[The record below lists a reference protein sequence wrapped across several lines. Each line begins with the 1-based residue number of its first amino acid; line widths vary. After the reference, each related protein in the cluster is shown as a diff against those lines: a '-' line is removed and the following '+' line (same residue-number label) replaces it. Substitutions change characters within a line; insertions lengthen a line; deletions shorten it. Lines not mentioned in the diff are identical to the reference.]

1 MPISTVNFAG
11 IEPIDYT
18 QGRGDLFSHMLRT
31 GAEGYKN
38 MRAPEMINQEMEGKR
53 HQNTIL
59 GAEAQYAPDKFKFA
73 NQIQEAK
80 ARYAAEQEQ
89 SEIALRRAH
98 AHHANSQAE
107 HGGLTGAPA
116 EAFAL
121 ELLKKRYGANSDVYN
136 NAKKSYELA
145 NHSKEVLNA
154 NREELTKNA
163 GKRFSTPL
171 GKLQQERAEIEA
183 GYMPGTMNSDNPIP
197 LNPEA
202 QQALLGEVDNKI
214 LKTNTDAQSRIK
226 NIYATN
232 IEKTVDNIKVD
243 DLVRYGGLAGGVAKK
258 IEQGKALVGK
268 ESEDYKKFQENM
280 TAVEFLASQIRQFYG
295 DSVQPEKLRELKE
308 LANPATWVNN
318 PEVAKR
324 KYNKA
329 VSILKQELKTYRDA
343 MKNPGVYYGQES
355 NSSNEKELSSMSDA
369 EIDAIA
375 DGPNK

>member
-1 MPISTVNFAG
+1 MPITPINFAA
-11 IEPIDYT
+11 IDPINFKDDMFSGLLKMREA
-18 QGRGDLFSHMLRT
+18 QHAGERRGLEN
-31 GAEGYKN
+31 EG
-38 MRAPEMINQEMEGKR
+38 MRHK
-53 HQNTIL
+53 NTIE
-59 GAEAQYAPDKFKFA
+59 GAEAQYAPDKYKFA

-89 SEIALRRAH
+89 SEIALRRAQ

-107 HGGLTGAPA
+107 YGGATGPAA
-116 EAFAL
+116 EALSL
-121 ELLKKRYGANSDVYN
+121 EFIKRTNGENSEVYQNAKKRY
-136 NAKKSYELA
+136 ELDMR
-145 NHSKEVLNA
+145 SKEVLNE
-154 NREELTKNA
+154 NRKELTKNA

-183 GYMPGTMNSDNPIP
+183 GYMPGTMNSDNPVP

-202 QQALLGEVDNKI
+202 QQVLLGEVDNKI

-232 IEKTVDNIKVD
+232 IEKTVDNIHVD

-343 MKNPGVYYGQES
+343 MKNPGVYYGQGS